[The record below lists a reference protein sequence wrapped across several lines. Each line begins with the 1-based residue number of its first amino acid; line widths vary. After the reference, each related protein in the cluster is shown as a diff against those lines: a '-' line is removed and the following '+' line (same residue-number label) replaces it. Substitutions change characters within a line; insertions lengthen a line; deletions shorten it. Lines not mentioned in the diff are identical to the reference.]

1 MVGFNGTTSLFLY
14 IKTLFLS
21 LLFISLSWLT
31 LIIVRQFLLFF
42 GGRSWFHLQC
52 QGVTELH
59 IFVWPLHRIF
69 LWRDYQGHPDQGNLC
84 CHTFSLRHW
93 AQWQLL
99 KVTTYRSKL
108 PREKLPKHFCLVTQS
123 RMARTSLICPS
134 WSFTIDHLPMRPELE
149 RHGHSNPLSKVQPAQ
164 ENMPSSA
171 SAEGDAVWE
180 GTQREGNLLAFFFHF
195 LFF

>member
-42 GGRSWFHLQC
+42 GGRSWFHLEC

-69 LWRDYQGHPDQGNLC
+69 LWRYYQGRPDQGSLC
-84 CHTFSLRHW
+84 CHTFSLPHW

-99 KVTTYRSKL
+99 KVTACRSKL
-108 PREKLPKHFCLVTQS
+108 PREKPPKHFCLMTQS
-123 RMARTSLICPS
+123 GMARTSLICPS
-134 WSFTIDHLPMRPELE
+134 WSFTIDHLPMRRELE

-171 SAEGDAVWE
+171 SPEGDAVWE
-180 GTQREGNLLAFFFHF
+180 GTQTKGRK
-195 LFF
+195 